1 MKDNKLPTLVN
12 PMNQLM
18 LNGISGMPGL
28 PDIIAKAMPVHM
40 PQANFNQNFIS
51 LGFGNFKRK
60 QIAKASEMEAQISRN
75 SLETVKNNLE
85 AMHTVLTFSARYM
98 DTMHEYEH
106 RHRMRG
112 LLEERCTLENEGL
125 FLENKF
131 KGERYKLENEGL
143 AIENKKKD
151 AEVYKIQADAST
163 AGWESKMSEID
174 FKMRLKQYKE
184 NGGDDE

>member
-1 MKDNKLPTLVN
+1 MKDNKLPTIVN

-18 LNGISGMPGL
+18 LNGMSGMPGL

-60 QIAKASEMEAQISRN
+60 QIAKASDMEAQISRN

-106 RHRMRG
+106 RHHMRG

-125 FLENKF
+125 VL
-131 KGERYKLENEGL
+131 
-143 AIENKKKD
+143 ENKKKE
-151 AEVYKIQADAST
+151 AEVFKIQAEASI
-163 AGWESKMSEID
+163 AGWEAKLSEMD
-174 FKMRLKQYKE
+174 YETRAMQVKKMRE
-184 NGGDDE
+184 EV